1 MNMLRNNEQG
11 GARVKL
17 VVFLLIFGLV
27 IYVGYM
33 YIPVAIDS
41 YYLKDVMQNKV
52 DQAATVGY
60 DNSWLHDQ
68 LVKLGPEYH
77 VPPDA
82 SITVRTEDQ
91 RVELHVKF
99 TRPISFPGY
108 TYNYEFDH
116 TVKSSTF
123 LISR

>member
-17 VVFLLIFGLV
+17 VVFLLVFGLV

-33 YIPVAIDS
+33 YVPVAIDS
-41 YYLKDVMQNKV
+41 YYFKDVMQNKA

-60 DNSWLHDQ
+60 DSSWLHDQ
-68 LVKLGPEYH
+68 LVKLGPDYH

-82 SITVRTEDQ
+82 SISAATEDQ
-91 RVELHVKF
+91 RVVLHVKF